1 MSYVLG
7 LTGPTGAGK
16 SIFAQCAASRGFNVI
31 DCDISARQAVKKG
44 TAGLSAL
51 VCAFGE
57 EILKDNG
64 ELDRKKLAE
73 IAFSSKENTELLNKT
88 LLPHICEIVK
98 SEISGDYV
106 LLDAPTLFESGIN
119 AVCNA
124 TAAVT
129 APIDLRKSR
138 IINRDGLSGAQA
150 DARIGAG
157 KSDEFYYENA
167 DRVFINAGDIDS
179 FQKSVN
185 IYLDD
190 IIGGNKNE

>member
-31 DCDISARQAVKKG
+31 DCDISARKAVKKG

>member
-31 DCDISARQAVKKG
+31 DCDISARKAVEKG

-138 IINRDGLSGAQA
+138 IINRDGLSSAQA

-167 DRVFINAGDIDS
+167 DLVFINAGDIDS

>member
-31 DCDISARQAVKKG
+31 DCDISARKAVEKG

-106 LLDAPTLFESGIN
+106 LLDAPTLFESGID

-157 KSDEFYYENA
+157 SPMSFIMKTPTAYLLTPVILT
-167 DRVFINAGDIDS
+167 VF
-179 FQKSVN
+179 KKVL
-185 IYLDD
+185 IY
-190 IIGGNKNE
+190 I